1 MPAILL
7 LSNFTSIYIISIMA
21 KDSSVWKKVGIAAIA
36 LIVILVVAKKAGW
49 IGSGDEVKVSTDKV
63 ELKDITETVSA
74 SGKVQPEVEIKITA
88 DVSGEIVD
96 LFVKEGDVV
105 KKGTLLC
112 RINPELYLSTLDRAQ
127 AAVSGSEANLSSS
140 KSRLAQSE
148 SQLKKAELTYNRN
161 KALFDDKAISP
172 QEFESVKSAYEVAK
186 AEVDAAKMAIAAS
199 SFNVKSSQA
208 SLKESKENL
217 NKTNIYAPVDGTV
230 SKLSKEKGERVV
242 GTNMME
248 GTEILR
254 LANLNEMEVNVDVS
268 ESDIVRVTRG
278 DTADIEID
286 AYLGRKFKGVVTE
299 VANSATVSGTLST
312 DQVTNFTV
320 KARIIRESYAD
331 LLKDKPKDFS
341 PFRPGMSTTVDIITN
356 KVSNVVVVPIQAVT
370 TRDTTKMTNKK
381 TVELE
386 GKTVTKKDT
395 KEAILHE
402 CVFVIK
408 DGKAKLQVVKVG
420 IQDNMNIQIL
430 DGLKVGDAVITSP
443 FNAVSKTLKD
453 GEKVKVVSKDELFE
467 KVK

>member
-1 MPAILL
+1 
-7 LSNFTSIYIISIMA
+7 
-21 KDSSVWKKVGIAAIA
+21 
-36 LIVILVVAKKAGW
+36 
-49 IGSGDEVKVSTDKV
+49 
-63 ELKDITETVSA
+63 
-74 SGKVQPEVEIKITA
+74 
-88 DVSGEIVD
+88 
-96 LFVKEGDVV
+96 
-105 KKGTLLC
+105 
-112 RINPELYLSTLDRAQ
+112 
-127 AAVSGSEANLSSS
+127 
-140 KSRLAQSE
+140 
-148 SQLKKAELTYNRN
+148 
-161 KALFDDKAISP
+161 
-172 QEFESVKSAYEVAK
+172 
-186 AEVDAAKMAIAAS
+186 
-199 SFNVKSSQA
+199 
-208 SLKESKENL
+208 
-217 NKTNIYAPVDGTV
+217 
-230 SKLSKEKGERVV
+230 
-242 GTNMME
+242 ME

-268 ESDIVRVTRG
+268 ESDIVRVSRG

-395 KEAILHE
+395 KEAVLHE

-467 KVK
+467 KVKQ

>member
-1 MPAILL
+1 
-7 LSNFTSIYIISIMA
+7 
-21 KDSSVWKKVGIAAIA
+21 
-36 LIVILVVAKKAGW
+36 
-49 IGSGDEVKVSTDKV
+49 
-63 ELKDITETVSA
+63 
-74 SGKVQPEVEIKITA
+74 
-88 DVSGEIVD
+88 
-96 LFVKEGDVV
+96 
-105 KKGTLLC
+105 
-112 RINPELYLSTLDRAQ
+112 
-127 AAVSGSEANLSSS
+127 
-140 KSRLAQSE
+140 
-148 SQLKKAELTYNRN
+148 
-161 KALFDDKAISP
+161 
-172 QEFESVKSAYEVAK
+172 
-186 AEVDAAKMAIAAS
+186 
-199 SFNVKSSQA
+199 
-208 SLKESKENL
+208 
-217 NKTNIYAPVDGTV
+217 
-230 SKLSKEKGERVV
+230 
-242 GTNMME
+242 
-248 GTEILR
+248 
-254 LANLNEMEVNVDVS
+254 MEVNVDVS
-268 ESDIVRVTRG
+268 ESDIVRVSRG

-386 GKTVTKKDT
+386 GKAVTKKDT
-395 KEAILHE
+395 KEAVLHE

-453 GEKVKVVSKDELFE
+453 GDKVKVVSKDELFE

>member
-1 MPAILL
+1 
-7 LSNFTSIYIISIMA
+7 MA

-36 LIVILVVAKKAGW
+36 LIIILVVAKKAGW

-112 RINPELYLSTLDRAQ
+112 RINPEIYLSTLDRAQ

-161 KALFDDKAISP
+161 KALFEDKAISP
-172 QEFESVKSAYEVAK
+172 QEFEAVKSAYEVAK

-268 ESDIVRVTRG
+268 ESDIVRVSRG

-395 KEAILHE
+395 KEAVLHE

-430 DGLKVGDAVITSP
+430 NGLKVGDAVITSP

-453 GEKVKVVSKDELFE
+453 GDKVKVVSKDELFE

>member
-1 MPAILL
+1 
-7 LSNFTSIYIISIMA
+7 MA

-112 RINPELYLSTLDRAQ
+112 RINPEIYLSTLDRAQ